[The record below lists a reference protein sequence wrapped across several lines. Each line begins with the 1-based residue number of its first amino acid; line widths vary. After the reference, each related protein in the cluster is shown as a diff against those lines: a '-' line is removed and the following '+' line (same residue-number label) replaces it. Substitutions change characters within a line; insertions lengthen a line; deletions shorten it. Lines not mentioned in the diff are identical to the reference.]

1 MSVLV
6 NRGADIRSKNKQGL
20 DVMHIS
26 AQGDQPLVLAFFYDL
41 GLPIDSL
48 DEKKGTP
55 LHWATYL
62 GCEMATAV
70 LLAWNAPLHLNDADG
85 QTPLHLGTIAG
96 NSRIV
101 RNLLLKGACREDKD
115 NKGRTP
121 TDIAKEN
128 KADSL
133 VKLLEPPGC
142 LSDFSIR
149 PPLRPYRK
157 TYMSYFTYVLFFP
170 LGSLYS
176 ALFTDQSEC

>member
-1 MSVLV
+1 MLV
-6 NRGADIRSKNKQGL
+6 NRGADIKSRNKQGL
-20 DVMHIS
+20 DVMHVA

-41 GLPIDSL
+41 GQPIDSL

-70 LLAWNAPLHLNDADG
+70 LLAWNPPLHLRDADG

-101 RNLLLKGACREDKD
+101 RNLLLKGANRDEKD
-115 NKGRTP
+115 DKGRTAIH
-121 TDIAKEN
+121 IAEEN

-133 VKLLEPPGC
+133 IKLLQPPGRC
-142 LSDFSIR
+142 SVFSIR

-157 TYMSYFTYVLFFP
+157 TYISYLIYVLLFP
-170 LGSLYS
+170 LGSLFS
-176 ALFTDQSEC
+176 ALFTDQSEY